1 MRRTLAALGL
11 VLSVAGCS
19 DNSASESGGT
29 TTPSTAT
36 SAIAA
41 PSQRLLSEKELSA
54 ALLSLQDVPPG
65 YSQDPPSEPDPSKTF
80 CDYAPPFQEKIR
92 VKREFTKGGRL
103 SAEFLGVG
111 FRQYA
116 DAGQAKATFEA
127 LSNALASC
135 TGETYDGRHVSY
147 ALMSAP
153 KLGAGSVGV
162 KISSDD
168 GADLLQFFALVGPVL
183 VNTGGGGLMNANADE
198 VIGLFKAQ
206 VGKYEAAAE

>member
-1 MRRTLAALGL
+1 MRRALATLGL
-11 VLSVAGCS
+11 VLSVAGCN
-19 DNSASESGGT
+19 DSASELGGA
-29 TTPSTAT
+29 TTPSTST
-36 SAIAA
+36 TV
-41 PSQRLLSEKELSA
+41 SQRLLSEKELSA

-80 CDYAPPFQEKIR
+80 CDYVPPFQEKIR
-92 VKREFTKGGRL
+92 VKREFTKGGGL

-135 TGETYDGRHVSY
+135 TGETYDGRRVT
-147 ALMSAP
+147 
-153 KLGAGSVGV
+153 
-162 KISSDD
+162 SDD
-168 GADLLQFFALVGPVL
+168 GPDLLQFFALLGPVL
-183 VNTGGGGLMNANADE
+183 VNTGGGGMMNTNAEE
-198 VIGLFKAQ
+198 VISLFKAQ

>member
-1 MRRTLAALGL
+1 MRRALATLGL
-11 VLSVAGCS
+11 VLSVAGCN
-19 DNSASESGGT
+19 DSASELGGA
-29 TTPSTAT
+29 TTPSTST
-36 SAIAA
+36 TV
-41 PSQRLLSEKELSA
+41 SQRLLSEKELSA

-80 CDYAPPFQEKIR
+80 CDYVPPFQEKIR
-92 VKREFTKGGRL
+92 VKREFTKGGGL

-135 TGETYDGRHVSY
+135 TGETYDGRRVSY
-147 ALMSAP
+147 APMSAP

-162 KISSDD
+162 KITSDD
-168 GADLLQFFALVGPVL
+168 GPDLLQFFALLGPVL
-183 VNTGGGGLMNANADE
+183 VNTGGGGMMNTNAEE
-198 VIGLFKAQ
+198 VISLFKAQ